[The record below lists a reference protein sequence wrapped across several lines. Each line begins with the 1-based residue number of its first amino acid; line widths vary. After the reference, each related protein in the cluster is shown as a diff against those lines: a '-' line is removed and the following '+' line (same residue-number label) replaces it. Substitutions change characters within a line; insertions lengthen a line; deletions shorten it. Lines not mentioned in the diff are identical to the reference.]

1 MISGASSAEGNQREG
16 AVIRYEERENMDER
30 DTQAREDL
38 RSAVTDQDTAASASD
53 QNGQS
58 DAAAYEVQAVKKRL
72 FVERTRIEQLGRVRQ
87 LVFGSLDGL
96 LVPLGVVSAV
106 AGGTGNTQAVIVAG
120 IAEAF
125 AGALSMGAGEFISGR
140 SEAQVQQS
148 EIEKERQEIER
159 DPEFEKAEMRALLE
173 NEGMSSED
181 ATQVTE
187 TFARYPDSYHK
198 TMVEKELGLQVDP
211 QTVKTPE
218 ALTMSASYL
227 VGSFFPLIAYFFLP
241 VQQALVVSILLTIV
255 ALVVVGVIKGRLA
268 NLNLF
273 RSSLEV
279 VVVGTASALGGYLLG
294 VVIPHLFGY

>member
-1 MISGASSAEGNQREG
+1 
-16 AVIRYEERENMDER
+16 MDQG
-30 DTQAREDL
+30 DTQAREDG
-38 RSAVTDQDTAASASD
+38 RSAVAGQDAAAPAGDQSD
-53 QNGQS
+53 QS
-58 DAAAYEVQAVKKRL
+58 DAAAQDTAAVKKRL
-72 FVERTRIEQLGRVRQ
+72 FAERMRIEQLGRVRQ

-140 SEAQVQQS
+140 SEAQVQRS
-148 EIEKERQEIER
+148 EIEKERQEIDR

-181 ATQVTE
+181 AAQVTE

>member
-1 MISGASSAEGNQREG
+1 MNNQ
-16 AVIRYEERENMDER
+16 
-30 DTQAREDL
+30 
-38 RSAVTDQDTAASASD
+38 SD
-53 QNGQS
+53 QS
-58 DAAAYEVQAVKKRL
+58 DATAHDVQTVKKRL
-72 FVERTRIEQLGRVRQ
+72 FAERIRIEQLGRVRQ

-120 IAEAF
+120 VAEAF

-140 SEAQVQQS
+140 SEAQVQRS

-173 NEGMSSED
+173 NEGMSTED
-181 ATQVTE
+181 AAQVTE

-241 VQQALVVSILLTIV
+241 VRQALVVSILLTIV

-273 RSSLEV
+273 RSALEV

-294 VVIPHLFGY
+294 VAIPHLFGF

>member
-1 MISGASSAEGNQREG
+1 
-16 AVIRYEERENMDER
+16 MDESNM
-30 DTQAREDL
+30 QAREDG
-38 RSAVTDQDTAASASD
+38 RSTVASQDAGSPLNE
-53 QNGQS
+53 QNDQS
-58 DAAAYEVQAVKKRL
+58 DAAAQDTAAVKKRL
-72 FVERTRIEQLGRVRQ
+72 FTERIRIEQLGRVRQ

-106 AGGTGNTQAVIVAG
+106 AGGTGSTQAVIVAG
-120 IAEAF
+120 VAEAF
-125 AGALSMGAGEFISGR
+125 AGALSMGAGEFIAGR
-140 SEAQVQQS
+140 SEAQVQRS

-173 NEGMSSED
+173 NEGMSAVD
-181 ATQVTE
+181 AAQVTE
-187 TFARYPDSYHK
+187 TLARYPDAYHK

-241 VQQALVVSILLTIV
+241 PVPQALVVSILLTIL
-255 ALVVVGVIKGRLA
+255 ALIIVGVIKGRLA

-294 VVIPHLFGY
+294 VVIPHLFGF

>member
-1 MISGASSAEGNQREG
+1 M
-16 AVIRYEERENMDER
+16 RYEECEDMDES
-30 DTQAREDL
+30 DAQARED
-38 RSAVTDQDTAASASD
+38 RQDGRATIIDQDAAIPLND
-53 QNGQS
+53 QNEQS
-58 DAAAYEVQAVKKRL
+58 AAVAHDIAAVKKRL
-72 FVERTRIEQLGRVRQ
+72 FAERIRIEQLGRVRQ

-106 AGGTGNTQAVIVAG
+106 AGGTHNTQAIIVAG
-120 IAEAF
+120 VAEAF

-140 SEAQVQQS
+140 SEAQVQRS

-173 NEGMSSED
+173 NEGMSAED
-181 ATQVTE
+181 AAQVTE
-187 TFARYPDSYHK
+187 TFVRYPDSYHK

-241 VQQALVVSILLTIV
+241 PVPQALVVSILLTIL
-255 ALVVVGVIKGRLA
+255 ALILVGVIKGRLA

-273 RSSLEV
+273 RSALEV
-279 VVVGTASALGGYLLG
+279 VVVGTISALGGYLLG

>member
-1 MISGASSAEGNQREG
+1 M
-16 AVIRYEERENMDER
+16 RYEECEDMDER
-30 DTQAREDL
+30 DTSAREDE
-38 RSAVTDQDTAASASD
+38 RSAVVGQDAGSPAREQNEQSAETAQDVAT
-53 QNGQS
+53 
-58 DAAAYEVQAVKKRL
+58 VKKRL

-106 AGGTGNTQAVIVAG
+106 AGGTHNTQAIIVAG
-120 IAEAF
+120 VAEAF

-173 NEGMSSED
+173 NEGMSAED
-181 ATQVTE
+181 AAQVTE
-187 TFARYPDSYHK
+187 TLARYPSAYHK

-241 VQQALVVSILLTIV
+241 PVPQALIVSILLTIV
-255 ALVVVGVIKGRLA
+255 ALVIVGIIKGRLA

-273 RSSLEV
+273 RSALEV
-279 VVVGTASALGGYLLG
+279 VVVGTVSALGGYLLG